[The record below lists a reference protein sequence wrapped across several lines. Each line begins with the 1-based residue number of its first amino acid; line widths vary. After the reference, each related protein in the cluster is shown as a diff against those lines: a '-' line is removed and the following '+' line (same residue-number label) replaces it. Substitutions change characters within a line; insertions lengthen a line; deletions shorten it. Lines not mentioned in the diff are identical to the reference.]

1 MVEFNT
7 LAVTVV
13 APDADA
19 GTLSVM
25 LVFVVIAVMV
35 VGYLKVPLPSVV
47 NAIAEPPTV
56 RANWKVF
63 AAVEIT

>member
-1 MVEFNT
+1 MEFKT

-25 LVFVVIAVMV
+25 LVLVVIAVMV
-35 VGYLKVPLPSVV
+35 VGYLTVPLPLVV
-47 NAIAEPPTV
+47 SAIAAPPTV
-56 RANWKVF
+56 KAN
-63 AAVEIT
+63 

>member
-1 MVEFNT
+1 MELSN

-13 APDADA
+13 VPDADA

-25 LVFVVIAVMV
+25 LVLVVTAVMV
-35 VGYLKVPLPSVV
+35 VGYRTVPLPLVV

-56 RANWKVF
+56 KAN
-63 AAVEIT
+63 

>member
-1 MVEFNT
+1 MATVEFNT

-19 GTLSVM
+19 GTLSVI

-35 VGYLKVPLPSVV
+35 VGYRKVPLPSVV
-47 NAIAEPPTV
+47 SAIAEPPTV
-56 RANWKVF
+56 KDN
-63 AAVEIT
+63 